1 MRRRGVARRAGAAL
15 AALLLA
21 AGPGIGLPAVA
32 QAAKQDHKASS
43 RKHSASSTSATSSLS
58 TTTNALG
65 GALTNP
71 GATTPATQT
80 ATVAPSTQTSTS
92 GSGISS
98 GSAIGIAL
106 AAALII
112 VGIGFA
118 IMRDARRRTRN
129 RHLPVASG
137 ERVPGSK
144 RPPKARKL
152 SAAERKRRKRGR
164 APRRR

>member
-1 MRRRGVARRAGAAL
+1 VL
-15 AALLLA
+15 V

-32 QAAKQDHKASS
+32 QAAKK
-43 RKHSASSTSATSSLS
+43 KHSASSTSATSPAS

-71 GATTPATQT
+71 GATTPATTQ
-80 ATVAPSTQTSTS
+80 TVAPSTQTSTS

-112 VGIGFA
+112 VAIAFG
-118 IMRDARRRTRN
+118 IMRDARKRTRN
-129 RHLPVASG
+129 RHLPVAPG

-152 SAAERKRRKRGR
+152 SPSERKRRKRGR

>member
-1 MRRRGVARRAGAAL
+1 MRRRGVARRAGAAF

-32 QAAKQDHKASS
+32 QAAKK
-43 RKHSASSTSATSSLS
+43 KHSASKTPATSPAS

-71 GATTPATQT
+71 GATTPAAAQT
-80 ATVAPSTQTSTS
+80 TTVAPSTQTSTS

-112 VGIGFA
+112 VGIAFA
-118 IMRDARRRTRN
+118 ILRDARRRTRN
-129 RHLPVASG
+129 RHLPVAPG
-137 ERVPGSK
+137 ERIPGSK